1 MYGIEVV
8 IYFLMGIFVVGNTIL
23 LLGLIM
29 KLDEEK
35 EKMAEAEIS
44 YFYPQPVKKKS
55 SKVHRTEKDGVSTY
69 QVEEED
75 IVIEEI

>member
-1 MYGIEVV
+1 
-8 IYFLMGIFVVGNTIL
+8 
-23 LLGLIM
+23 
-29 KLDEEK
+29 
-35 EKMAEAEIS
+35 MAEAEIS

-55 SKVHRTEKDGVSTY
+55 AKVHRTEKDGVSTY